1 MRFFAMTSQ
10 NIFDQ
15 ALTLSAA
22 ERTTLVEQ
30 LFVSLDEPNKA
41 IDALLADEVER
52 RVDAYDKGEMRSIPA
67 EQVFA
72 KLESNWN

>member
-1 MRFFAMTSQ
+1 MTSQ
-10 NIFDQ
+10 NILDQ

-22 ERTTLVEQ
+22 ERAALVEQ
-30 LFVSLDEPNKA
+30 LLVSLDEPDKA

-52 RVDAYDKGEMRSIPA
+52 RIDAYDKGEMRSIPA

-72 KLESNWN
+72 KLESN

>member
-1 MRFFAMTSQ
+1 MTSQ

-22 ERTTLVEQ
+22 KRVALVEQ
-30 LFVSLDEPNKA
+30 LLVSLDKPDKA

-52 RVDAYDKGEMRSIPA
+52 RIDAYDKREIRSIPA

-72 KLESNWN
+72 KLESN

>member
-1 MRFFAMTSQ
+1 MTFQ

-22 ERTTLVEQ
+22 ERVALVEQ
-30 LFVSLDEPNKA
+30 LLVSLDEPNKA
-41 IDALLADEVER
+41 IDTLLVDEVER
-52 RVDAYDKGEMRSIPA
+52 RINAYDKGEMRSIPA

-72 KLESNWN
+72 KLESN

>member
-1 MRFFAMTSQ
+1 MTSQ

-22 ERTTLVEQ
+22 ERAALVEQ
-30 LFVSLDEPNKA
+30 LLVSLDEPDKE
-41 IDALLADEVER
+41 IDGLLADEVER
-52 RVDAYDKGEMRSIPA
+52 RINAYDKGKMRSTPA

-72 KLESNWN
+72 KLESN

>member
-1 MRFFAMTSQ
+1 MTSH

-22 ERTTLVEQ
+22 ERVALVEQ
-30 LFVSLDEPNKA
+30 LLVSLDEPDKA

-52 RVDAYDKGEMRSIPA
+52 RIDAYDKGEIRSIPA

-72 KLESNWN
+72 KLESN